1 MKQRKQSIIGG
12 LDRIL
17 SVQEASAILQIPEQE
32 IEQIFVTRQTMSLR
46 NLLKRMCG
54 TSPILFFPI
63 VGEDAYTLK
72 GVMAA
77 TSMGRSWCL
86 EFINRNR
93 IRNWCVGVHYLFSKK
108 DVDEAW
114 ARESVMWSEW
124 IPLQNVSCLYG
135 LDIRTLLQQVANGR
149 IRTKSGNR
157 ELLVSHK
164 DIKALWK
171 TRDE

>member
-1 MKQRKQSIIGG
+1 MKPRKQSIIGG

-17 SVQEASAILQIPEQE
+17 SAREASTILQIPEQE
-32 IEQIFVTRQTMSLR
+32 IEHHFITRQTMSLR

-54 TSPILFFPI
+54 TSLLLFFPI

-86 EFINRNR
+86 EFIDRNR

-108 DVDEAW
+108 DVDDAW
-114 ARESVMWSEW
+114 TRESVMWFEW

-135 LDIRTLLQQVANGR
+135 LDIRTLLQQAANGH
-149 IRTKSGNR
+149 IRTKYGNR

-164 DIKALWK
+164 DIKTLWK

>member
-17 SVQEASAILQIPEQE
+17 SVREASAILQIPEQE
-32 IEQIFVTRQTMSLR
+32 IEHLFVTRQTMSLR

-54 TSPILFFPI
+54 TPHLLFFPI

-72 GVMAA
+72 GVMAT

-86 EFINRNR
+86 EFIDRNR

-108 DVDEAW
+108 DVDDAW
-114 ARESVMWSEW
+114 TRESVMWSEW

-149 IRTKSGNR
+149 IRTRSRNR
-157 ELLVSHK
+157 ELLVSRN

>member
-17 SVQEASAILQIPEQE
+17 SVREASAILQIPEQE
-32 IEQIFVTRQTMSLR
+32 IEHHFVTRQTMSLR
-46 NLLKRMCG
+46 NLLKHMCG

-72 GVMAA
+72 GVMSA

-86 EFINRNR
+86 EFIDRNR

-124 IPLQNVSCLYG
+124 IPLRQATGLYPID
-135 LDIRTLLQQVANGR
+135 LCKVLSEIANGH
-149 IRTKSGNR
+149 IRVKDGNR
-157 ELLVSHK
+157 EQLVSLNDVRK
-164 DIKALWK
+164 VWRAQA
-171 TRDE
+171 E